1 MKRSLM
7 CLVALAPA
15 MAFMPS
21 VAVAQSN
28 APVVAVLAF
37 ENSAFGPGAK
47 DYDGIGKG
55 IMDLMI
61 TDLASGSKVRVVDRE
76 RLQNLLDE
84 QKLAQSGAVDA
95 TTAIKVGKLV
105 GACYSIY
112 GSFIRDQKSGNNTIT
127 VHTTS
132 NETGQIQN
140 AQKITSKGDDVM
152 GLIADAS
159 AAFIKGMD
167 VKGCGGS
174 SRSASA
180 APAQQGGNMA
190 VPVNKD
196 APAMKTAPAAAPA
209 TEKYAMVL
217 PPEQVKKLHE
227 VKLDARTML
236 LYSRALDAEDHKDKT
251 KAVELL
257 RQVVAK
263 VPTFGPAADKLNALT
278 KSGD

>member
-7 CLVALAPA
+7 YLVALVAA
-15 MAFMPS
+15 VMPS
-21 VAVAQSN
+21 IARAQAN

-61 TDLASGSKVRVVDRE
+61 TDLASGTKVRVVDRE

-95 TTAIKVGKLV
+95 ATAIKVGKLV

-112 GSFIRDQKSGNNTIT
+112 GSFIRDQKTGNNIIT

-140 AQKITSKGDDVM
+140 AQKIESKGDDM
-152 GLIADAS
+152 MDLIAKATAKFTS
-159 AAFIKGMD
+159 SMD
-167 VKGCGGS
+167 VKACGGS
-174 SRSASA
+174 NRSASA
-180 APAQQGGNMA
+180 APAQQGGNA
-190 VPVNKD
+190 TIPVVKD
-196 APAMKTAPAAAPA
+196 AAAP
-209 TEKYAMVL
+209 TPVVQYSKVL
-217 PPEQVKKLHE
+217 SADEVKKLHE
-227 VKLDARTML
+227 TKLDARTML
-236 LYSRALDAEDHKDKT
+236 LYSRALDASDHKDKA
-251 KAVELL
+251 KA
-257 RQVVAK
+257 
-263 VPTFGPAADKLNALT
+263 
-278 KSGD
+278 

>member
-1 MKRSLM
+1 
-7 CLVALAPA
+7 
-15 MAFMPS
+15 MAFIPS
-21 VAVAQSN
+21 VASAQAN

-112 GSFIRDQKSGNNTIT
+112 GSFIRDQKTGNNTIT

-140 AQKITSKGDDVM
+140 AQKITSKGDDIM
-152 GLIADAS
+152 SLIADAS
-159 AAFIKGMD
+159 AAFTKSMD
-167 VKGCGGS
+167 VKSCGGA

-180 APAQQGGNMA
+180 TPAQQGNTA
-190 VPVNKD
+190 VPVAKD
-196 APAMKTAPAAAPA
+196 APAANASVAVTPAPKA
-209 TEKYAMVL
+209 EKFAMVL
-217 PPEQVKKLHE
+217 PPDQVKKLHE

-236 LYSRALDAEDHKDKT
+236 LYSRALDAEDHKDKA

-257 RQVVAK
+257 RQVVARNGD
-263 VPTFGPAADKLNALT
+263 FSPAKNKLDALT